1 MDRFA
6 RYARSTISRDAG
18 FVALAAATLMAGFSF
33 DPPPA
38 LQIGAQIALMFC
50 LFLLCRV
57 CVLTR
62 ERLVRSEIW
71 RGLEPG
77 ERPCGD
83 HALARAHERLQQ
95 LLLRFAKGAA
105 GVACVLLAG
114 SLAASL
120 NQTVIR
126 SDCIGSRCGFFNRL
140 LKK

>member
-18 FVALAAATLMAGFSF
+18 FVALAAVTLMVGFSF
-33 DPPPA
+33 DPPLA

-50 LFLLCRV
+50 LFLLCRI
-57 CVLTR
+57 CVLTT

-83 HALARAHERLQQ
+83 HALARAPMN
-95 LLLRFAKGAA
+95 
-105 GVACVLLAG
+105 ACSSFCCASPRAPPG
-114 SLAASL
+114 SPACCSPA
-120 NQTVIR
+120 R
-126 SDCIGSRCGFFNRL
+126 SPPR
-140 LKK
+140 